1 MTSNDEAHFAVS
13 QDAVVRVEKAE
24 ARRTE
29 AGPWAALAYESD
41 RSPEEADRGHR
52 FGGQKSNIQRFC
64 AENTDSH
71 MNMPDMLAFLA
82 ENWQSLPSF
91 AMRGRLMPDE
101 ILTLPEVA
109 QLLKVAEK
117 TVYSMA
123 QKSQLPAFKVGGQ
136 WRFQRVDIDRWIEQ
150 QKANARD
157 EGER

>member
-1 MTSNDEAHFAVS
+1 MA
-13 QDAVVRVEKAE
+13 
-24 ARRTE
+24 
-29 AGPWAALAYESD
+29 
-41 RSPEEADRGHR
+41 
-52 FGGQKSNIQRFC
+52 KSGIFY
-64 AENTDSH
+64 
-71 MNMPDMLAFLA
+71 PF
-82 ENWQSLPSF
+82 LPSE
-91 AMRGRLMPDE
+91 GRLMPDE

-117 TVYSMA
+117 TVYTMA